1 MATLRRSKFSTLRTT
16 KLISK
21 ELEEYNK
28 ENNIYEQM
36 SGYKRLRQQ
45 HQKELKQ
52 VGMLSCQ
59 KKKQWFKAYREIR
72 YFENFFINI

>member
-21 ELEEYNK
+21 ELEEYNR

-52 VGMLSCQ
+52 VIFAFRGTSGT
-59 KKKQWFKAYREIR
+59 KKMCRIH
-72 YFENFFINI
+72 IIHNILVDLK